1 MESYEKLIDK
11 YKGQEKC
18 AFVLGAG
25 TSLYDCWSKFVF
37 PEIFNH
43 VVVAV
48 NSGIVATNWE
58 EGDPEDRYWI
68 SNDALCMRWT
78 WWEKVKKSKATKIV
92 RNSWL
97 KHEDKIKDFLI
108 FHPRPT
114 SEDVVNPED
123 LGLCYPSSVP
133 SAIDLCI
140 QMDCERIF
148 LLGVDHYKCGD
159 NKTHFWQFMPEEYH
173 QRQLK
178 PAQGPWEQQ
187 KKVFELNIQ
196 AYEALR
202 EFGIYRNT
210 FIYNCSPLSKVNV
223 FHKIDFEKAVD
234 WAGK

>member
-1 MESYEKLIDK
+1 MKSYETLIDK
-11 YKGQEKC
+11 YKGQNKS
-18 AFVLGAG
+18 AFILGAG
-25 TSLYDCWSKFVF
+25 TSLYSAWSCFRF
-37 PEIFNH
+37 SEIFNH

-48 NSGIVATNWE
+48 NSGIVATEWE

-78 WWEKVKKSKATKIV
+78 WWDKVKKSKATKIV

-108 FHPRPT
+108 FNPRPT

-123 LGLCYPSSVP
+123 KSLCYPSSIP

-140 QMDCERIF
+140 QMNIYHIF
-148 LLGVDHYKCGD
+148 LLGVDQYKCGD
-159 NKTHFWQFMPEEYH
+159 KTHFWQLMPEEYY

-187 KKVFELNIQ
+187 KKSFGLNIKS
-196 AYEALR
+196 YEALR
-202 EFGIYRNT
+202 EFAIDRST
-210 FIYNCSPLSKVNV
+210 FIHNCSPFSKVNV
-223 FHKIDFEKAVD
+223 FHKIDFEKR
-234 WAGK
+234 

>member
-11 YKGQEKC
+11 YKGQDKS
-18 AFVLGAG
+18 AFILGAG
-25 TSLYDCWSKFVF
+25 TSLYAAWSTFRF
-37 PEIFNH
+37 SEIFDH

-78 WWEKVKKSKATKIV
+78 WWDKVKKSKATKIV

-108 FHPRPT
+108 FNPRPT

-123 LGLCYPSSVP
+123 KSLCYCCSVS
-133 SAIDLCI
+133 SAIDLMI
-140 QMDCERIF
+140 QCGCSKIF
-148 LLGVDHYKCGD
+148 ILGLDHQMIQGKH
-159 NKTHFWQFMPEEYH
+159 HFWQFLSKDKQP
-173 QRQLK
+173 RQLE

-187 KKVFELNIQ
+187 KKVFPIHLKS
-196 AYEALR
+196 YKALR
-202 EFGIYRNT
+202 EFAISRSTG
-210 FIYNCSPLSKVNV
+210 IYNCSPLS
-223 FHKIDFEKAVD
+223 
-234 WAGK
+234 